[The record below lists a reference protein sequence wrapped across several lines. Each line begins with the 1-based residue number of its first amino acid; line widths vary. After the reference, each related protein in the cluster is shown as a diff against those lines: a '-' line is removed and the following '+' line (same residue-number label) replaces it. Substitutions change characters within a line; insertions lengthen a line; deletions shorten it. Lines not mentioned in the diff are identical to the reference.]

1 MQQTTKTYA
10 KITLQAE
17 LPFRL
22 LLTIVGFFKTNSVDP
37 DQTAYVGNFKK
48 GYYHIHIRV
57 TATFVLLLGPFEQI
71 SFPH

>member
-1 MQQTTKTYA
+1 M
-10 KITLQAE
+10 
-17 LPFRL
+17 
-22 LLTIVGFFKTNSVDP
+22 DP

-71 SFPH
+71 SFPRLAPVLKHFFINVSHHILVASLTLMALFQFA